1 MINKNELN
9 KRYYSTGEVAK
20 LLGVVPMTIMRW
32 DKKGKIKFSRTDTN
46 RRVIS
51 REDLIDFLKEQ
62 HIYLDLPDN
71 NKMDIVYARVST
83 HEQVEN
89 GDLDRQVLSIIDQVP
104 NLNNPLILKEQGSEL
119 NLNRKNINKMLDLVM
134 GEKVNRIFITY
145 KERLSRFGYET
156 IEKIC
161 KKHDVDIIVLNG
173 NKEKSI
179 EQELIEDMMML
190 LSSFSGKM
198 YKLRN
203 HKNQIIIEEGGQND
217 NNKSENEDISD

>member
-89 GDLDRQVLSIIDQVP
+89 GDLDRQVLSIIEQVP

-134 GEKVNRIFITY
+134 EEKVNRIFITY

-161 KKHDVDIIVLNG
+161 KKHDVDIIVLNED
-173 NKEKSI
+173 KEKSI

>member
-1 MINKNELN
+1 MISKNELN

-83 HEQVEN
+83 RKQVES
-89 GDLDRQVLSIIDQVP
+89 GDLDRQVLSIIEQVP
-104 NLNNPLILKEQGSEL
+104 NLNNPLILKEQGSGL

-134 GEKVNRIFITY
+134 EDKVNRIFITY
-145 KERLSRFGYET
+145 KERLSIFGYET

-198 YKLRN
+198 YGLRS
-203 HKNQIIIEEGGQND
+203 HKNQIIIEEGGQDD

>member
-89 GDLDRQVLSIIDQVP
+89 GDLDRQVLSIIEQVP

-134 GEKVNRIFITY
+134 EEKVNRIFITY

-198 YKLRN
+198 YKLQN

>member
-1 MINKNELN
+1 
-9 KRYYSTGEVAK
+9 
-20 LLGVVPMTIMRW
+20 
-32 DKKGKIKFSRTDTN
+32 
-46 RRVIS
+46 
-51 REDLIDFLKEQ
+51 
-62 HIYLDLPDN
+62 
-71 NKMDIVYARVST
+71 MDIVYARVST
-83 HEQVEN
+83 RKQVDS
-89 GDLDRQVLSIIDQVP
+89 GDLDRQVLSIIEQVP
-104 NLNNPLILKEQGSEL
+104 NLNNPLILKEQGSGL
-119 NLNRKNINKMLDLVM
+119 NSNRKKMNKLLDLVM
-134 GEKVNRIFITY
+134 EDKVNRIFITY

>member
-51 REDLIDFLKEQ
+51 REDLIDFLKQQ

-83 HEQVEN
+83 REQVEN
-89 GDLDRQVLSIIDQVP
+89 GDLDRQVLSIIEQVP
-104 NLNNPLILKEQGSEL
+104 NLNNPLILKEQGSGL

-134 GEKVNRIFITY
+134 EDKVNRIFITY
-145 KERLSRFGYET
+145 KERLSIFGYET

-161 KKHDVDIIVLNG
+161 KKHDVDTIVLNG

-198 YKLRN
+198 YKLRS
-203 HKNQIIIEEGGQND
+203 HKNQIIIEEGGQDD

>member
-71 NKMDIVYARVST
+71 NKMNIVYARVSI

-89 GDLDRQVLSIIDQVP
+89 GDLDRQVLSIIEQVP

-134 GEKVNRIFITY
+134 EEKVNRIFITY

>member
-89 GDLDRQVLSIIDQVP
+89 GDLDRQVLSIIEQVP

-134 GEKVNRIFITY
+134 EEKVNRIFITY

>member
-1 MINKNELN
+1 MISKNELS

-51 REDLIDFLKEQ
+51 KEDLIDFLKQQ
-62 HIYLDLPDN
+62 HLYIDLPDK

-83 HEQVEN
+83 RKQVDS
-89 GDLDRQVLSIIDQVP
+89 GDLDRQVLSIIEQVP
-104 NLNNPLILKEQGSEL
+104 NLNNPLILKEQGSGL
-119 NLNRKNINKMLDLVM
+119 NSNRKKMNKMLDLVM
-134 GEKVNRIFITY
+134 EDKVNRIFITY

-161 KKHDVDIIVLNG
+161 KKHDVDIIVLNED
-173 NKEKSI
+173 KEKSI
-179 EQELIEDMMML
+179 EQELTEDMMML
-190 LSSFSGKM
+190 LASFSDKM
-198 YKLRN
+198 YGLRS
-203 HKNQIIIEEGGQND
+203 HKNQIIIEEGGMDD
-217 NNKSENEDISD
+217 NIKSEDKDISD